1 MSGPG
6 RDAMQP
12 TAQTAIPSVA
22 ELSLELGF
30 LATAL
35 PH

>member
-1 MSGPG
+1 MSSPK
-6 RDAMQP
+6 RDAMRP
-12 TAQTAIPSVA
+12 TAQTPVPSVA